1 MAATTRTDALASYSH
16 YGLVKVHLGA
26 PGGEVPSNGDQNHS
40 DWTNGIYSTW
50 YLSTAP
56 YAYDAGTSMAA
67 PHVAGI
73 FALLEATDPEDHY
86 VQLINRLLS
95 STDPITSL
103 SGICQTG
110 GRADLRNAL
119 ATTYWWPR
127 NDNFAKAF
135 TIANPSS
142 ANSITFVGNNVDATK
157 QNGRTQS
164 CWERRG

>member
-1 MAATTRTDALASYSH
+1 MGSLRSIWGRPAGKYLQTVIKTIQIGLTVSTRH
-16 YGLVKVHLGA
+16 G
-26 PGGEVPSNGDQNHS
+26 
-40 DWTNGIYSTW
+40 
-50 YLSTAP
+50 TAP